1 MAQPINKKNAI
12 ESATFVVV
20 FEREFDA
27 AELQAVLGL
36 ELSLK
41 NEFPSFDKMNRIQVN
56 LDGQKGDANSS
67 LGVTGSIGF
76 NGVLLQRFTPDGKRD
91 WAIQIAENTVVVSC
105 YNYDS
110 WLKESQK
117 ALRYIQESLK
127 AIRTLG
133 NPVAMIVLQTIDHFI
148 SSSPD
153 GSKNVYQIGDIF
165 DTKSPYFTPQA
176 TQSGQLW
183 HVFQGWFEDMN
194 DLGGKCLHVLNI
206 SNTNQGDKL
215 LTSID
220 HAAQLQLA
228 TRQTINEAI
237 YSEKLQQI
245 FDKLHELNK
254 DIIRRLLC
262 ETQRQAIGL

>member
-1 MAQPINKKNAI
+1 MTQPINKKNAI

-27 AELQAVLGL
+27 AELQALLGL
-36 ELSLK
+36 ELALK
-41 NEFPSFDKMNRIQVN
+41 DDFPSFDKMNKLQVN
-56 LDGQKGDANSS
+56 LDGQKGGLGPS
-67 LGVTGSIGF
+67 GVTGSIDF
-76 NGVLLQRFTPDGKRD
+76 NGVLLQRFTSDGKRD
-91 WAIQIAENTVVVSC
+91 WAIQVSGNTVVVSC

-110 WLKESQK
+110 WLNESKK
-117 ALRYIQESLK
+117 ALHYIRESLK

-133 NPVAMIVLQTIDHFI
+133 NPVVMIVLQTIDHFI
-148 SSSPD
+148 SSLPD
-153 GSKNVYQIGDIF
+153 DSAGVYQIGDVF
-165 DTKSPYFTPQA
+165 DPKSPYLTQQA
-176 TQSGQLW
+176 TQAGQLW
-183 HVFQGWFEDMN
+183 HVFQGWFDDMN

-215 LTSID
+215 LAIVD
-220 HAAQLQLA
+220 HAAQLQFA
-228 TRQTINEAI
+228 ARPTIDEAI

-254 DIIRRLLC
+254 DIIRGLLC